1 MKSLVHKRTVEG
13 VEEKGL
19 VAEEQGGFRRDSGCR
34 DQVLMLMLLGQ
45 IKARSR
51 RGVFATFIDYDR
63 VDRNKL
69 WQCLQGSGVGGRAV
83 AFLQA
88 AYRTLTCKVKV
99 NGVLSDSFAVE
110 D

>member
-1 MKSLVHKRTVEG
+1 MEG

-19 VAEEQGGFRRDSGCR
+19 VAEEQGGFRRDRGCR
-34 DQVLMLMLLGQ
+34 DQVLMLMLLGP

-51 RGVFATFIDYDR
+51 RGMFATFIDFWKAYDR

-69 WQCLQGSGVGGRAV
+69 WQCLQGSGVGGLAV

-88 AYRTLTCKVKV
+88 AYRTLTCEVKV